1 MSDMPSTETRVHPTA
16 FLEEGVEL
24 GVGVEVGPFAV
35 LRAGVQIGDR
45 TKVMG
50 QAQILNRTLLGEENV
65 VFPGAILGCIPQDK
79 KFRGEDTRLVIGD
92 RNHFRE
98 HCTAHIGTDKEH
110 GGAGQTTIGNDNLL
124 MACSHV
130 AHDCILGDKVTM
142 GNNVLLAGHVHVE
155 FGATISGGTAIHQF
169 TTIGTMAFIGGL
181 ARVGMD
187 VPPYLIVEGR
197 PGRVRGINL
206 VGLRRRGVPEKAQ
219 EALKEAYRILFMN
232 PQGNLEAGLDTLE
245 SKDELVEEV
254 RNLVLFMRRIE
265 KGGRGRYLEGMR
277 RDQQN
282 GSKPSTSEE
291 GDEGEGKKD
300 AENSGS

>member
-1 MSDMPSTETRVHPTA
+1 MSDMPSTETRIHPTA
-16 FLEEGVEL
+16 LVEKGVEL
-24 GVGVEVGPFAV
+24 GVGVEIGPFAI
-35 LRAGVQIGDR
+35 LGEGVRIGDR

-50 QAQILNRTLLGEENV
+50 QAQILGRTTLGEDNV

-79 KFRGEDTRLVIGD
+79 KFRGEETRLVIGD

-98 HCTAHIGTDKEH
+98 HCTAHRGTGRDH

-155 FGATISGGTAIHQF
+155 EGATISGGTAIHQF

-206 VGLRRRGVPEKAQ
+206 VGLRRRGVSEKAQ

-245 SKDELVEEV
+245 AKEDLVEEV
-254 RNLVLFMRRIE
+254 RNLVLFLRRNE
-265 KGGRGRYLEGMR
+265 RGGRGRYLEGMR

-282 GSKPSTSEE
+282 ES
-291 GDEGEGKKD
+291 GDPRKSSPQGD
-300 AENSGS
+300 AGQNDSDSSS